1 MRPENPPAVATWIL
15 EHLTF
20 GGKNDSLAGDLLEE
34 FRRGRPA
41 SWYWRQVWVATAR
54 GIIKEVSN
62 HWLAIVFAALW
73 TVPQAAFVV
82 YFAVPAVEKLLPF
95 TAHIEWLNSAVCV
108 LLVWKGLEVA
118 FPWAGLILY
127 ILLHSLMTPSH
138 NFRTIV
144 RSLWISPLVYVAAS
158 AGELALQLALHNLT
172 LVILGAYMIWRL
184 PAFLSVLIGLWVALP
199 GSEKRPP
206 RIAA

>member
-1 MRPENPPAVATWIL
+1 MRPAKPPAVATWIL

-41 SWYWRQVWVATAR
+41 SWYWRQVCGATAC

-62 HWLAIVFAALW
+62 HWLVMVFAALW
-73 TVPQAAFVV
+73 TVPQGAFELCVV
-82 YFAVPAVEKLLPF
+82 VPAVYKITAF
-95 TAHIEWLNSAVCV
+95 TAPIEWLNSAVCY
-108 LLVWKGLEVA
+108 LLVWKGLEIA

-138 NFRTIV
+138 NLRRIV
-144 RSLWISPLVYVAAS
+144 RSLWISPLVYI
-158 AGELALQLALHNLT
+158 AGEVALRLAPHSL
-172 LVILGAYMIWRL
+172 ILGGYMIWRL
-184 PAFLSVLIGLWVALP
+184 PGFLSVLIGLWVALP
-199 GSEKRPP
+199 RGENGAT

>member
-1 MRPENPPAVATWIL
+1 MRPANPPVIATWIL

-62 HWLAIVFAALW
+62 HWLMMVFAALW
-73 TVPQAAFVV
+73 TVPQAAFELYVV
-82 YFAVPAVEKLLPF
+82 IPAVYKITAF
-95 TAHIEWLNSAVCV
+95 TARIEWLNSAFCALLLWKV
-108 LLVWKGLEVA
+108 LEIA

-138 NFRTIV
+138 NLRRIV
-144 RSLWISPLVYVAAS
+144 RSLWISPLVYIAAS
-158 AGELALQLALHNLT
+158 AGEVALRLPLHNL
-172 LVILGAYMIWRL
+172 ILGGYMIWRL
-184 PAFLSVLIGLWVALP
+184 PGFLSVLIGLWVALP
-199 GSEKRPP
+199 GSENGAA